1 MPVLMN
7 RLFSF
12 YALGVTIFTKRRS
25 NLAVYYAPL
34 CKYGRAIHA
43 ASAAYSYPSRS
54 LPDLVFSCI
63 VFTTLQESILF
74 TKIFY
79 TFYLPI
85 QNK

>member
-1 MPVLMN
+1 MRIGFFVLGIG
-7 RLFSF
+7 RDRICKK
-12 YALGVTIFTKRRS
+12 ALQSRRIG
-25 NLAVYYAPL
+25 APF

-63 VFTTLQESILF
+63 AFKTLQESTLF

>member
-1 MPVLMN
+1 MN
-7 RLFSF
+7 RLFF
-12 YALGVTIFTKRRS
+12 VLRIGRDHIYKKALQSLR
-25 NLAVYYAPL
+25 LCAPL

-54 LPDLVFSCI
+54 LPDLVFSSI
-63 VFTTLQESILF
+63 VFTTLQESTLF

-79 TFYLPI
+79 AFYLPI